1 MKPRVRNRETRVS
14 GHVVTNEISLQNH
27 EARVKGKKK
36 RRTTRLFHVVRST
49 MSKYVEAQ
57 SKISL
62 FELEGYLGQTNRK

>member
-36 RRTTRLFHVVRST
+36 NNEFVTRST
-49 MSKYVEAQ
+49 ISKYVETQ
-57 SKISL
+57 STISL